1 MSEMPGRAPD
11 MSRAA
16 ATAMK
21 KALAD
26 IEAAQML
33 MFNAERVV
41 SDITNP
47 GPKNI
52 DGKTLTQSDPVWKQA
67 ASFLSGRIQ
76 GTPNEMPG
84 RNPDM
89 SSGAAQALRSVLGQM

>member
-1 MSEMPGRAPD
+1 MMGEVCCRLLGKPASG
-11 MSRAA
+11 
-16 ATAMK
+16 K
-21 KALAD
+21 
-26 IEAAQML
+26 
-33 MFNAERVV
+33 
-41 SDITNP
+41 SD
-47 GPKNI
+47 
-52 DGKTLTQSDPVWKQA
+52 LVWKQA